1 MQKPKNQKRS
11 DRTISSKSERAPYCE
26 NGITKRL
33 IEKYKPSKLLK
44 ISDTDMRST
53 QEKRAA

>member
-1 MQKPKNQKRS
+1 
-11 DRTISSKSERAPYCE
+11 PYCE